1 MLTLHNLA
9 TVEWPENVSAHLNL
23 IHFLIP
29 PCKQNGIDI
38 LMLIFFLVDTYL
50 VLILNVNK

>member
-1 MLTLHNLA
+1 MLTLPNLA
-9 TVEWPENVSAHLNL
+9 TVEWPENVSARLNL

-29 PCKQNGIDI
+29 HVNNGIDI